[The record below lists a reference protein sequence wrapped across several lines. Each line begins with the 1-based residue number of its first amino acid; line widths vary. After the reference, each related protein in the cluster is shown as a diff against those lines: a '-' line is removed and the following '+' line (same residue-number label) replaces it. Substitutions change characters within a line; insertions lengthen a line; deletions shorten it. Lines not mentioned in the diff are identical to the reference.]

1 MVATMPLLVLLATA
15 FLALRRSAG
24 QTDSV
29 GLRMLYRFSEEA
41 QEVWRGR
48 PDTPNLFDKWVPPGT
63 PDFYGLLHRR
73 DQRRLAGAA
82 SSQDTLSFSSG
93 NLTMDYGEDYGWL
106 HYAVI
111 NIGTPNISFLVAL
124 DTGSDLLWV
133 PCECKQCASNSA
145 SSQQLDM
152 PLNVYNPAAS
162 KTSEHVTCADSLCD
176 SSRKCESKS
185 DDCLYDVRYVSANT
199 QTSGVLI
206 EDVIYL
212 SSRRNHSSFVETR
225 IVFGCGQ
232 IQSGNFLSSGARDGL
247 LGLGLGAIALPNS
260 LAKAGL
266 VKNSFSMCFESDG
279 SGRIFFGDKG
289 SASQQT
295 TPFLPL
301 NGTHARYVVGL
312 ELILVGSS
320 TIKQKGTEI
329 IVDSGTSF
337 TYLPK
342 EEYLAVTT
350 EFNVQVGQKRV
361 FLSGVPWQFCYKP
374 SDDVQAPAISMVF
387 KGGGNFSVYSPFIGI
402 YGENGTMDAFCL
414 AVLESNIA
422 ILGQSFMTG
431 YQLVFDREE
440 MKLGWSPSDCY
451 KMDEGIDI
459 DAAAPKSSLATTETT
474 PSNVAPFKEAPPPSQ
489 GVPRAS
495 GSGIQTSDSI
505 AACHCKSHTLCTT
518 LSTLFLNLVLWRHLK
533 H

>member
-1 MVATMPLLVLLATA
+1 MRRPL
-15 FLALRRSAG
+15 FLRL
-24 QTDSV
+24 
-29 GLRMLYRFSEEA
+29 
-41 QEVWRGR
+41 
-48 PDTPNLFDKWVPPGT
+48 VPP
-63 PDFYGLLHRR
+63 FC
-73 DQRRLAGAA
+73 AVSACA
-82 SSQDTLSFSSG
+82 
-93 NLTMDYGEDYGWL
+93 
-106 HYAVI
+106 YARI
-111 NIGTPNISFLVAL
+111 
-124 DTGSDLLWV
+124 
-133 PCECKQCASNSA
+133 
-145 SSQQLDM
+145 DM
-152 PLNVYNPAAS
+152 PLNVYNPGAS
-162 KTSEHVTCADSLCD
+162 STSEHVTCTDSVCD

-212 SSRRNHSSFVETR
+212 SSGRNHGSFVETR

-232 IQSGNFLSSGARDGL
+232 VQSGNFLSSGARDGL
-247 LGLGLGAIALPNS
+247 LGLGFGAISLPNS

-266 VKNSFSMCFESDG
+266 VKDSFSMCFESDG

-289 SASQQT
+289 PTAQQT

-342 EEYLAVTT
+342 EVYLAVTT

-361 FLSGVPWQFCYKP
+361 FMSGVPWQFCYKP

-387 KGGGNFSVYSPFIGI
+387 SGGGNFSVYSPFIGI
-402 YGENGTMDAFCL
+402 YGGNGTMDAFCL
-414 AVLESNIA
+414 AVLESTIA

-451 KMDEGIDI
+451 KMEEGIDI
-459 DAAAPKSSLATTETT
+459 DATAPSSSLATTQTT
-474 PSNVAPFKEAPPPSQ
+474 PSNVEPVKEAPPPSQ
-489 GVPRAS
+489 LVPHAL
-495 GSGIQTSDSI
+495 GSGMQTSNSI
-505 AACHCKSHTLCTT
+505 AACHCKPHMLCTT
-518 LSTLFLNLVLWRHLK
+518 MSTLFLNLVLWRPFSHLI